1 MRHRALTAILTGEHE
16 EAMTALDQ
24 LRKKDWQNREQYDE
38 SMLEIAIHTG
48 NIVRVREL
56 FPSIL
61 NSAKNA
67 ESILRMSEELQKGG
81 LTRYAAAAAKK
92 ATILSRG
99 KHSTSFLRKLSQ
111 QLEELGKGH
120 EVAGL
125 AKHLRHP
132 TKPPTSSGRW
142 FEPMELPAPPEDSRL
157 AHKPGTRSATTCR
170 D

>member
-1 MRHRALTAILTGEHE
+1 MLQIAIRVGKTGEV
-16 EAMTALDQ
+16 
-24 LRKKDWQNREQYDE
+24 
-38 SMLEIAIHTG
+38 S
-48 NIVRVREL
+48 EL
-56 FPSIL
+56 LSRIL
-61 NSAKNA
+61 ASTKNA
-67 ESILRMSEELQKGG
+67 ESLLQISEELQQGG

-125 AKHLRHP
+125 AKTPKALDQP
-132 TKPPTSSGRW
+132 TYTQRAG
-142 FEPMELPAPPEDSRL
+142 FEPMELPAPSKYSRL
-157 AHKPGTRSATTCR
+157 AHRSGTRSATPCH